1 MTIKDAMK
9 KFVVGKGG
17 TTSLKST
24 TDLHDEINQEMGE
37 LINPLMALTVDT
49 DVAADTDLLGKTI
62 GDLQANVHVYRESV
76 EGTLFFV
83 DDYTGFSGD
92 PKEQVGYFIVLHAT
106 VPGESGYT
114 ITVKS
119 PTGKTV
125 TLDADGILVLHVL
138 DKYGVVSFTASKDGE
153 ESYTR
158 TFDLSRLFRVSIP
171 ATGND
176 VPSGGLTPADI
187 VDPHEGTN

>member
-37 LINPLMALTVDT
+37 LINPLMALTIDT
-49 DVAADTDLLGKTI
+49 DVVDDTDLLGKTI
-62 GDLQANVHVYRESV
+62 GDLQKNVHVYRESV
-76 EGTLFFV
+76 EGTLLFV

-92 PKEQVGYFIVLHAT
+92 PKEQVGHFIVLHAT
-106 VPGESGYT
+106 VPEETGYT

-119 PTGKTV
+119 PTGKTT
-125 TLDADGILVLHVL
+125 TLDDDGILILHVL
-138 DKYGVVSFTASKDGE
+138 DKHGVVSFTASKDGE

-158 TFDLSRLFRVSIP
+158 TFDLSRLNYSK
-171 ATGND
+171 
-176 VPSGGLTPADI
+176 
-187 VDPHEGTN
+187 

>member
-37 LINPLMALTVDT
+37 LINPLMALTVDV
-49 DVAADTDLLGKTI
+49 DVSSETDLLGKTI
-62 GDLQANVHVYRESV
+62 DDLQENVHIYRESI
-76 EGTLFFV
+76 EGTLFYV

-92 PKEQVGYFIVLHAT
+92 PEEQVGHYIVLHAT
-106 VPGESGYT
+106 VPGETGYT
-114 ITVKS
+114 ITSLS
-119 PTGKTV
+119 PTGKTA
-125 TLDADGILVLHVL
+125 TLDSDGILILHVL
-138 DKYGVVSFTASKDGE
+138 DKHGVISFTASKDGE

-158 TFDLSRLFRVSIP
+158 TFDLSRLNYSK
-171 ATGND
+171 
-176 VPSGGLTPADI
+176 
-187 VDPHEGTN
+187 